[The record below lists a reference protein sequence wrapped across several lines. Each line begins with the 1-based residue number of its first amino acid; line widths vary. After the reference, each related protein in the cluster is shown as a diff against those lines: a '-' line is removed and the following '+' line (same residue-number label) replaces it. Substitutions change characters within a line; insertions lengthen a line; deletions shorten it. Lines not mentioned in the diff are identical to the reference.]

1 MSKQEDA
8 LPKEIIGTAQRPV
21 GLDTP
26 VSLPKSALR
35 WGQFSARLFIHGA
48 KSASCRNNWVKLEQ
62 SLSGTLSGKISK
74 WQQHDNFQDH
84 YNIVCIFLGRQETLQ
99 QTTDGRYS
107 GIIKLGNC
115 MGLER
120 ARHNHRSRLPF
131 ICPVS
136 SRARSLAFLAGRQ
149 DVRMIYPTPSH
160 QRPSVIGNN
169 MHALVGGLFISAM
182 PEPCLPVHRQVSIF
196 STIRNGVHT
205 RDICSS
211 GEYVQRQGN
220 M

>member
-8 LPKEIIGTAQRPV
+8 LPKEMHSSKTGRVRHAGFAPQVCLEMGPIQCTAV
-21 GLDTP
+21 H
-26 VSLPKSALR
+26 SWS
-35 WGQFSARLFIHGA
+35 GA